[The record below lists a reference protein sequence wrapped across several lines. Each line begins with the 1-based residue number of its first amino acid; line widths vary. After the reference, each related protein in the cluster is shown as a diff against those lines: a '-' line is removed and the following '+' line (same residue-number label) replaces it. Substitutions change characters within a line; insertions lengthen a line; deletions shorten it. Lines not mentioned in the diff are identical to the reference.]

1 MSCFRTDHCM
11 EGDVCLAD
19 GGCSPLHFHMWN
31 PRSFDHA
38 LEFGVLAESCGLPP
52 GADTHPYRQ
61 SLQDASPW

>member
-1 MSCFRTDHCM
+1 M
-11 EGDVCLAD
+11 CLAD